1 MNVLKKAAAVGAAS
15 VAAVAL
21 AVPAAPA
28 GAGTAGGI
36 ATYSVGNCGYHLRQY
51 CTGYGQGV
59 PVGLST
65 LTVAITCSAS
75 SPFVVDRTGVGCYIK
90 GLADGKVYLETGPIF
105 IAGNIAEIANQG
117 AVPFQGY
124 LLCVG
129 AGYSTTTGASQP
141 VQGYH
146 CE

>member
-1 MNVLKKAAAVGAAS
+1 MHVLKKAAAIGAAA

-21 AVPAAPA
+21 GTPASPATAV
-28 GAGTAGGI
+28 TAGGI
-36 ATYSVGNCGYHLRQY
+36 ATASIGNCGYGGAQY

-90 GLADGKVYLETGPIF
+90 GLSDGKTYLQTGPF
-105 IAGNIAEIANQG
+105 FTAGNESVTANEG
-117 AVPFQGY
+117 TVPFQGY

-129 AGYSTTTGASQP
+129 AGWSTTNGTYHG
-141 VQGYH
+141 VQGYQ
-146 CE
+146 CQ